1 MELKDVVSV
10 AGKPGLHKIIGK
22 GASGLVLEA
31 LDGTLKRT
39 ITPVSQK
46 VSILEDIS
54 VYTVEGDS
62 KLADVFMKMDE
73 LDKAGNFSVLP
84 KDASGDDIK
93 KWFETIVTDF
103 DKERVY
109 NSDIQKI
116 ANWYNLLKGKID
128 FTAKPVT
135 EEAEGT
141 ETADKTA
148 KVSKS
153 IKPIKKVEAKAKTS
167 KGVTK
172 TTVTSRKMS

>member
-1 MELKDVVSV
+1 MELKDVVAV

-31 LDGTLKRT
+31 LDGTAKRT
-39 ITPVSQK
+39 ITPLNQK

-54 VYTVEGDS
+54 VYTVDGDI
-62 KLADVFMKMDE
+62 KLGEVFIKIDE
-73 LDKAGNFSVLP
+73 MDKAGTFASLT
-84 KDASGDDIK
+84 KDTPGDGIK
-93 KWFETIVTDF
+93 KWFEGIVPNF

-109 NSDIQKI
+109 NSDIQKVS
-116 ANWYNLLKGKID
+116 NWYSVLKGKVD
-128 FTAKPVT
+128 FAAKPEVEET
-135 EEAEGT
+135 EST
-141 ETADKTA
+141 DKAA
-148 KVSKS
+148 KKAKS